1 MAVCTT
7 GAKWGSESA
16 YFSWLLVQ
24 IVQAIFWR
32 EIKFRDGSGIAKAGE
47 GNQAFAP
54 LNRMTYKQVDAEGG
68 THRIADPRRGD
79 GKRYVLRAD
88 EKPTAFC
95 GIRIGLQ
102 RSRQK
107 CLTKTPDFFKTAP
120 ITDLNSG

>member
-16 YFSWLLVQ
+16 YFSRPLVQ

-68 THRIADPRRGD
+68 TTGSRTRVAATESVTFCVPMKNR
-79 GKRYVLRAD
+79 LRFVEFESDSSA
-88 EKPTAFC
+88 C
-95 GIRIGLQ
+95 GRN
-102 RSRQK
+102 
-107 CLTKTPDFFKTAP
+107 A
-120 ITDLNSG
+120 